1 MAPRPQLA
9 PPPRLAYR
17 IAELAAAT
25 GMGASTLYDL
35 VDRGVI
41 PRLAQCGAAVL
52 VPAWA
57 VDSWAATGR
66 WDHPNWRPVPP
77 TGPTTDDDTVA
88 TVTPIRPDAS

>member
-1 MAPRPQLA
+1 MAPRPSLA

-17 IAELAAAT
+17 IAELAQAT
-25 GMGASTLYDL
+25 GLGTTTLYDL
-35 VDRGVI
+35 VARGVI
-41 PRLAQCGAAVL
+41 PRLEQCGGSIL

-66 WDHPNWRPVPP
+66 WDHPDWRPVPP
-77 TGPTTDDDTVA
+77 VTYLVDDGPAA

>member
-1 MAPRPQLA
+1 MAPRPGIA

-17 IAELAAAT
+17 IAELVGAT
-25 GMGASTLYDL
+25 GLSASVLYDL
-35 VDRGVI
+35 VDRGII
-41 PRLAQCGAAVL
+41 PRLEQCGASIL

-66 WDHPNWRPVPP
+66 WDHPDWRPVPP
-77 TGPTTDDDTVA
+77 TARAAGDEAGA